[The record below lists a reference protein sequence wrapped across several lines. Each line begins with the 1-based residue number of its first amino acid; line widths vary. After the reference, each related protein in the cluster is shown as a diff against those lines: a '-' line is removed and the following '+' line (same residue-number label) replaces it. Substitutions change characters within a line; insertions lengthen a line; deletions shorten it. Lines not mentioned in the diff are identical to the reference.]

1 MTTKHSLLKAKPK
14 YAFIDYIL
22 VIVALLFTGQATEYT
37 GTIDFRI
44 NPVGGLSFLACVFYM
59 IINEHKKIHAKEIG
73 LGAGVLCI
81 LLAVQFLAGHRIDIV
96 ALYRTTLFTAFAWL
110 LVKRLSY
117 DILPLFEK
125 IIAYWSL
132 ICLVMF
138 VLQEVVG
145 KSALASFAFAE
156 PTYNSMGSFVFFSLS
171 STDLY
176 GYNAFDRNYG
186 FAWEPGLYASVL
198 CTAIVINIYLHEGK
212 MTFKNNKNLIILLL
226 SILSS
231 GSTTGYMTLAA
242 IIIFEILKS
251 KKFIYKVVALII
263 VIPLFVYVYNNT
275 EFLSGKIK
283 DNSQEQNFTTNTNT
297 LEYAEKEEIQY
308 TPQRFEGILLQTQ
321 NVINDPIAGY
331 GFGQSWVRTNVSQ
344 YIAIST
350 GILAVFAQFG
360 ILFGILYC
368 MAYWRSYRMLGKH
381 FDAPP
386 LLFLVC
392 YLMISVSYS
401 FVFMPLYLCINLF
414 SVFNRA
420 KQ

>member
-37 GTIDFRI
+37 GTVDFRI
-44 NPVGGLSFLACVFYM
+44 NPVGGLTFLACVSYM
-59 IINEHKKIHAKEIG
+59 IINEHKKIYAKEIG
-73 LGAGVLCI
+73 LGVGVLCI

-96 ALYRTTLFTAFAWL
+96 ALYRTILFTVFAWL

-176 GYNAFDRNYG
+176 GYNSFDRNYG
-186 FAWEPGLYASVL
+186 FAWEPGLYGSVL
-198 CTAIVINIYLHEGK
+198 CTALVINVYLHQGK
-212 MTFKNNKNLIILLL
+212 LKLKGNKSLVFLIL
-226 SILSS
+226 SILST
-231 GSTTGYMTLAA
+231 GSTTAYMAFGGTILTMILMGKKILYKIISLA
-242 IIIFEILKS
+242 IVVPS
-251 KKFIYKVVALII
+251 FIYI
-263 VIPLFVYVYNNT
+263 YNNT
-275 EFLSGKIK
+275 SFLSEKIEETS
-283 DNSQEQNFTTNTNT
+283 NEQNFTVGNYQQD
-297 LEYAEKEEIQY
+297 YAEKEGYQY